1 MRNSP
6 GLRPVRARADAGIVS
21 GAEDE
26 ESAAEPNAGLG
37 DGDGGAFWEG
47 LGGRAGLA
55 PSFSGV
61 PPPGPGGEFE
71 SELAKRET
79 ELALREERILVRE
92 FQRDLAFNLRK
103 ARALNLASPCAGARP
118 ASALA
123 FNLRKACPVILT
135 VRAGH
140 EAPPLNVFRSTVCDQ
155 L

>member
-1 MRNSP
+1 MRARAGSQ
-6 GLRPVRARADAGIVS
+6 PVRARADAGVDS
-21 GAEDE
+21 GAEE
-26 ESAAEPNAGLG
+26 EEGATEPNAGLG

-71 SELAKRET
+71 SELAKREA

-103 ARALNLASPCAGARP
+103 ARAPAPAYPSAAVPWASSASWLSTCARRALSARP
-118 ASALA
+118 
-123 FNLRKACPVILT
+123 
-135 VRAGH
+135 
-140 EAPPLNVFRSTVCDQ
+140 NVLD
-155 L
+155 